1 LIHSDF
7 GAAFPGHLIDVDDGV
22 AFVPAP
28 LPPPLDLPM
37 ATLRRLGDASHALG
51 ELGGV
56 GRSLPN
62 PHLLIGPFQ
71 RREAI
76 LSSQIEGTVAT
87 MEQLLLYEAAPTTT
101 PSEAQEVANY
111 VRALEY
117 GLSRL
122 SSLPISLR
130 LVREMH
136 EKLLRG
142 VRGFDKRPGEFREIQ
157 NLVGRQG
164 QSPGEARFVPP
175 PPAEMIEALNN
186 LETYIHAP
194 SDIPDLVQLALVHYQ
209 FETIHPF
216 LDGNGRMGRLLISL
230 EFVERDLLPAPLLYL
245 SAFFERNRD
254 DYMDRLRA
262 VSTAGR
268 WVEWIDFFLEGI
280 EEQSEDAVRRA
291 REMLEL
297 RDQYRNE
304 LQTARSSALQ
314 LTLVDM
320 LFERPV
326 VTIPQAAERLE
337 VTYRSAQLNV
347 QKLVGAGV
355 LRVVE
360 NMRPQLFVA
369 DAIVDVATRV
379 LR

>member
-1 LIHSDF
+1 
-7 GAAFPGHLIDVDDGV
+7 
-22 AFVPAP
+22 
-28 LPPPLDLPM
+28 
-37 ATLRRLGDASHALG
+37 
-51 ELGGV
+51 
-56 GRSLPN
+56 
-62 PHLLIGPFQ
+62 
-71 RREAI
+71 
-76 LSSQIEGTVAT
+76 
-87 MEQLLLYEAAPTTT
+87 
-101 PSEAQEVANY
+101 
-111 VRALEY
+111 
-117 GLSRL
+117 
-122 SSLPISLR
+122 
-130 LVREMH
+130 
-136 EKLLRG
+136 
-142 VRGFDKRPGEFREIQ
+142 
-157 NLVGRQG
+157 
-164 QSPGEARFVPP
+164 
-175 PPAEMIEALNN
+175 
-186 LETYIHAP
+186 
-194 SDIPDLVQLALVHYQ
+194 
-209 FETIHPF
+209 
-216 LDGNGRMGRLLISL
+216 MGRLLISL

-262 VSTAGR
+262 VSTDGR